1 MTHSLDT
8 ARRDRLAFATVREFS
23 LLSTELSFK
32 GEAIG
37 MSSRHHTVIFVPHER
52 AQFRKWRIT
61 SRQLGV
67 VVGLALFLV
76 VGGIAS
82 LALFLS
88 SSVNRAELSRL
99 ADENERLRQLNQTF
113 ETRLGDLRGRL
124 GDFEERTRKLAI
136 VAGLQSLGGT
146 GEGGIGGS
154 ITAASEGP
162 GAGELAM
169 VEERARDLDT
179 QLGRVSDQLEKN
191 LGLISATPAISPVR
205 GLITSKFGYRRDPI
219 TGQPALHSGID
230 ISAPPGKPVK
240 SAAAGVVTQIQQFG
254 PLGRAVFVAH
264 GFGITTV
271 YGHLSRTSVTPGQR
285 IERGGVVGLV
295 GNTGRS
301 TGYHLHYEV
310 QVHGKPVDPTAY
322 ILDSGSSLF

>member
-8 ARRDRLAFATVREFS
+8 AGRERLAFATVRENS
-23 LLSTELSFK
+23 LRSTYFLFQ

-76 VGGIAS
+76 VGGVAS

-88 SSVNRAELSRL
+88 SSVSRAELSRL
-99 ADENERLRQLNQTF
+99 AEENERLRQLNQTF

-136 VAGLQSLGGT
+136 VAGLQSLGAT

-154 ITAASEGP
+154 LGSVSDSP
-162 GAGELAM
+162 GAAGLGSI
-169 VEERARDLDT
+169 EERAAALDS
-179 QLGRVSDQLEKN
+179 QLGQVSDQLERN
-191 LGLISATPAISPVR
+191 LGLISATPAIWPVR
-205 GLITSKFGYRRDPI
+205 GLITSRFGHRRDPI
-219 TGQPALHSGID
+219 TGQSALHSGLD

-240 SAAAGVVTQIQQFG
+240 ATAAGVVTQIQQVG

-285 IERGGVVGLV
+285 VERGGIVGLV

-310 QVHGKPVDPTAY
+310 QVNGKPVDPTAY
-322 ILDSGSSLF
+322 ILDSGSSPF